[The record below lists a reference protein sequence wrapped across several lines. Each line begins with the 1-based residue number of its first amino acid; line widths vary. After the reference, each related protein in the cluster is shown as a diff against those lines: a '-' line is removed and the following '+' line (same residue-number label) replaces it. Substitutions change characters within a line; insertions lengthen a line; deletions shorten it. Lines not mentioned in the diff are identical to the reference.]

1 MKTTLTTLAF
11 VAAAMTAQAA
21 PVKYS
26 LDASHSQIVFSY
38 NHIGFS
44 TTYGMYSGFDGEIMF
59 DADSPENS
67 SVSVTMPVKSMITGW
82 EKRTGHFM
90 SPDFLN
96 AAEDYDVTFVST
108 GIEVTGDKTAV
119 ITGDLT
125 LNGITKAVALDTT
138 INNNGTHPRSNKP
151 WIGFDATATIL
162 RSDFGAGAFAPAVSD
177 EVNLIISIEAGAAE

>member
-67 SVSVTMPVKSMITGW
+67 SVSVTMPTRIRWPTSHGSDLM
-82 EKRTGHFM
+82 RRLRFC
-90 SPDFLN
+90 
-96 AAEDYDVTFVST
+96 
-108 GIEVTGDKTAV
+108 AV
-119 ITGDLT
+119 ISGLE
-125 LNGITKAVALDTT
+125 LL
-138 INNNGTHPRSNKP
+138 P
-151 WIGFDATATIL
+151 L
-162 RSDFGAGAFAPAVSD
+162 R
-177 EVNLIISIEAGAAE
+177 